1 MQLKYK
7 VLYYATTK
15 FVANV
20 AKSLSIFLILRL
32 QFKEINICNLYPDI
46 VFSVST
52 DILLMTTEILYSLPF
67 CIA

>member
-20 AKSLSIFLILRL
+20 QSLSIFLILRL
-32 QFKEINICNLYPDI
+32 QFKEINICNLYPDL